1 MIHISTV
8 VEMTQEAET
17 QHHCTALRWRAGMGR
32 VDACASASM
41 LPFPFRCH
49 YFCFC
54 FSVHCP
60 LNPSAAQFFYF
71 LHHSPMQIHGLTHK
85 VVQLPCCRCSHLLLP
100 PYRIVAAAGSAK
112 GSTTLLTPYRIII
125 ATKGSASGALQRHHA
140 VCEPAAK
147 GQGQPVCLLGKPAGR
162 QQAK

>member
-17 QHHCTALRWRAGMGR
+17 QHHCTALHCAALAGGHGTRRCMR
-32 VDACASASM
+32 VCQHASFSFP
-41 LPFPFRCH
+41 LPLFLLLLQCSLPAQPLC
-49 YFCFC
+49 C
-54 FSVHCP
+54 SV
-60 LNPSAAQFFYF
+60 FYF

-112 GSTTLLTPYRIII
+112 GSTTLLTP
-125 ATKGSASGALQRHHA
+125 
-140 VCEPAAK
+140 
-147 GQGQPVCLLGKPAGR
+147 
-162 QQAK
+162 